1 MMRPA
6 VANYVQQCKEVISRE
21 GAEAQRRFISR
32 GGAKAQRSIFT
43 QRRKGAEKYFHAK
56 AQRRREVF
64 SRGGAKAQ
72 RSIFTR
78 RRKGAEKFFSREGAK
93 AQRSRWLCKFAK
105 AQLHYLRGEALL
117 CEARHTGPKQTQ

>member
-1 MMRPA
+1 MRPA

-43 QRRKGAEKYFHAK
+43 RRRKGAEKYFHAE

-64 SRGGAKAQ
+64 SL
-72 RSIFTR
+72 
-78 RRKGAEKFFSREGAK
+78 EGAK
-93 AQRSRWLCKFAK
+93 AQRSFFHAK
-105 AQLHYLRGEALL
+105 AQRRKEAGGFVSLLRLSCTISGAKPYF
-117 CEARHTGPKQTQ
+117 ARPGTPGRSKLSELP